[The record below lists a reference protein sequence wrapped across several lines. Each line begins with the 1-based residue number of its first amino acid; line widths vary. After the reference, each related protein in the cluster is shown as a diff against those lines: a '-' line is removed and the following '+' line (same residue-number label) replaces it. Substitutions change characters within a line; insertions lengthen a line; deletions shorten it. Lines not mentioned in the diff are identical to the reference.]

1 MLRTIL
7 VGLDGSSY
15 SAAAVE
21 LGIRWAQKCNAMLVG
36 VGIIDEPTIRK
47 PELLPIGGSFYKEHR
62 DDALVAD
69 ARRRVEQFLGKFSL
83 QCAEAGVACKL
94 LEDIGLPWE
103 QICLEAQRYDL
114 ILLGQQTYF
123 HFETQQDADET
134 LSKVLMAVPRPV
146 VTVPE
151 HLESGRSVV
160 VAYDGS
166 LQATRTLQAFQ
177 ALRLDPSLQVHV
189 VSVHANHLQAARH
202 ADRAV
207 EFLGFHEIEAQPHAI
222 ATSSAPASVIIEQAH
237 QFGAQLVVMGA
248 HRRPSLRE
256 FWCGS
261 VTQTMLRAKKVALFL
276 YH

>member
-36 VGIIDEPTIRK
+36 VGIIDEPTVRK
-47 PELLPIGGSFYKEHR
+47 GELLPIGGTFHKQHR
-62 DDALVAD
+62 DTARVAD
-69 ARRRVEQFLGKFSL
+69 ARRQVETFLGRFSV
-83 QCAEAGVACKL
+83 QCAEAGIACKL
-94 LEDIGLPWE
+94 LEDVGLPWE

-114 ILLGQQTYF
+114 ILLGQQTFY
-123 HFETQQDADET
+123 HFETQSDPDET
-134 LSKVLMAVPRPV
+134 LSKVLKASPRPV

-151 HLESGRSVV
+151 RLQSGRSVV

-166 LQATRTLQAFQ
+166 LNATRTLQAFQ
-177 ALRLDPSLQVHV
+177 GLRLDPSLPVHV
-189 VSVHANHLQAARH
+189 VSVDAKHIDAARR

-207 EFLGFHEIEAQPHAI
+207 EFLRFHEIEAEPHAI
-222 ATSSAPASVIIEQAH
+222 ATSSTPASVILEQALRL
-237 QFGAQLVVMGA
+237 GAELVVMGA
-248 HRRPSLRE
+248 CSRAGLYE
-256 FWCGS
+256 FCCGS
-261 VTQTMLRAKKVALFL
+261 VTRALLKSKQVALFL